1 MTTRR
6 TLLHGLIS
14 GAGAAGVAGVLPLRA
29 RAQGDDVAH
38 RLNADLVKHAGF
50 GDKFSGGDGDNAT
63 AGWIAERLRAS
74 GYSVQESSFDAPYF
88 VRRAARLSTGTLA
101 ADVVPQAPVVTSGSG
116 GVRGRLVLVEG
127 DTVERAVADRIAL
140 VIAPFGRHAAL
151 FPDRGIGRTVM
162 QAVAQGAAGVVLVT
176 TGPTGEAVAL
186 NAPERPFVAVPMA
199 ILAPKLSAAFVDAAR
214 NGAEAALIVDGD
226 ATHRP
231 CRNIV
236 ASIERGRRW
245 IALSTPRS
253 GWYGCVAERGTGT
266 AVFLDLAAWAA
277 RRFPDHSV
285 FAMNT
290 GGHEYFFAGSHRV
303 IDRAPEPADTAV
315 WAHIGATLAAREGEQ
330 RDGRWVMLN
339 KADPQRSLM
348 ASEPMREIA
357 ASAFRGLSGLE
368 EATPIRS
375 QAGELSTFTDRGYA
389 NAFAVMV
396 STAGSTPSAIRSTAW
411 APIFSCL
418 CWRHTGARS
427 TSQSRAPA
435 RAAATIGDV
444 SAPVVAAR

>member
-6 TLLHGLIS
+6 HVLSGLLS
-14 GAGAAGVAGVLPLRA
+14 GAVAAGLASALSLRA
-29 RAQGDDVAH
+29 RAQGAAAAR
-38 RLNADLVKHAGF
+38 RLEADLVKHAGF
-50 GDKFSGGDGDNAT
+50 GDKFSGGNGDNAN

-74 GYSVQESSFDAPYF
+74 GYAVQESSFDAPFF
-88 VRRAARLSTGTLA
+88 VKRATRLSAGTLA
-101 ADVVPQAPVVTSGSG
+101 ADVVPQAPVVATRNG
-116 GVRGRLVLVEG
+116 GVTARLALVEG
-127 DTVERAVADRIAL
+127 DAPEQADVAGCIAL

-151 FPDRGIGRTVM
+151 FPSQGIGRTVM
-162 QAVAQGAAGVVLVT
+162 RAAGQGAAAIVLVT
-176 TGPTGEAVAL
+176 TGPTGDAIAL
-186 NAPERPFVAVPMA
+186 NAPEQPFVAVPMA

-214 NGAEAALIVDGD
+214 SGAEATLVVDGD

-236 ASIERGRRW
+236 ATLERGRRW

-266 AVFLDLAAWAA
+266 AVFLELAAWAA
-277 RRFPDHSV
+277 GRFPDHSV

-315 WAHIGATLAAREGEQ
+315 WAHIGATLAAREAEQ
-330 RDGRWVMLN
+330 RDGRWVMLDT
-339 KADPQRSLM
+339 ADPQRSLM
-348 ASEPMREIA
+348 ASDGMREL
-357 ASAFRGLSGLE
+357 ASRAFRGLTGLE

-389 NAFAVMV
+389 NAFAVIGV
-396 STAGSTPSAIRSTAW
+396 HRWFHTAGDTLDCVDAELLVPVLAAHQRAIGLAVE
-411 APIFSCL
+411 
-418 CWRHTGARS
+418 
-427 TSQSRAPA
+427 RA
-435 RAAATIGDV
+435 G
-444 SAPVVAAR
+444 